1 MSVVYK
7 HIRKDTNEVFY
18 IGIGSIKRAHSTK
31 GRNQYWTNIVNK
43 AGYEVI
49 IISEGLS
56 WEEACIEEIK
66 LIKEYGRKDLNTG
79 PLTNMTDGGDGSLNQ
94 IQTEE
99 KKAKCR
105 EAAVLQHQQG
115 KFAPHTYTEEEKQTL
130 REISK
135 QWHIDN
141 PHTEEQRL
149 KMSEAA
155 KKQHQRY
162 KDEGR
167 KYPAPNQGKTHSASS
182 KERMVAA
189 RKEWWRL
196 KKLSQLPQ

>member
-99 KKAKCR
+99 KKAK
-105 EAAVLQHQQG
+105 
-115 KFAPHTYTEEEKQTL
+115 
-130 REISK
+130 
-135 QWHIDN
+135 
-141 PHTEEQRL
+141 
-149 KMSEAA
+149 
-155 KKQHQRY
+155 KKN
-162 KDEGR
+162 K
-167 KYPAPNQGKTHSASS
+167 SS
-182 KERMVAA
+182 QKN
-189 RKEWWRL
+189 K
-196 KKLSQLPQ
+196 SNG

>member
-94 IQTEE
+94 RRRLSVRRLPYYNTNRVSLLPLITP
-99 KKAKCR
+99 KKKNKR
-105 EAAVLQHQQG
+105 
-115 KFAPHTYTEEEKQTL
+115 
-130 REISK
+130 
-135 QWHIDN
+135 
-141 PHTEEQRL
+141 
-149 KMSEAA
+149 SE
-155 KKQHQRY
+155 RFL
-162 KDEGR
+162 
-167 KYPAPNQGKTHSASS
+167 NNI
-182 KERMVAA
+182 
-189 RKEWWRL
+189 
-196 KKLSQLPQ
+196 

>member
-1 MSVVYK
+1 MAVVYK

-18 IGIGSIKRAHSTK
+18 IGIGSIKRAHTTK
-31 GRNQYWTNIVNK
+31 GRNKHWTRVVNK

-66 LIKEYGRKDLNTG
+66 LIKEYGRKDLNEG

-94 IQTEE
+94 VQTEE
-99 KKAKCR
+99 KKAKCKA
-105 EAAVLQHQQG
+105 AAVKQHKDG
-115 KFAPHTYTEEEKQTL
+115 LFAPLIYTEEQMKHL
-130 REISK
+130 REQAK
-135 QWHIDN
+135 QWHIDEGF
-141 PHTEEQRL
+141 TDEQRL

-162 KDEGR
+162 KEEGR
-167 KYPAPNQGKTHSASS
+167 EYIGPNKGKSHSASS
-182 KERMVAA
+182 KEKMSAA
-189 RKEWWRL
+189 RKEYWRK
-196 KKLSQLPQ
+196 KKLSQ